1 MQIRR
6 VVASCLVLGL
16 FAAAADSLLAQRN
29 NDNKQPQPPKR
40 TEAEQK
46 DIDALVKLVDA
57 VAAGTQPAPSD
68 ISITWEANHFVKGQA
83 DTYIPYSLT
92 IDRSKMNGAQAAYY
106 VRVVHKNAAAAPAA
120 GKGDNKNA
128 APRYPWDG
136 VTFMEVPANGKVSRA
151 MALKA
156 GEYDAFIVVKDKG
169 TTQRNAPA
177 AKIGLLRKSITVPDY
192 TAAEKL
198 TTSSVLLAANVEPVT
213 APLSPAEQEA
223 NPYVFGPMKITPSP
237 DGKYTKS
244 GELQVIFWIYGAK
257 DAAAGKPDVTVE
269 FNFHQRLPEGE
280 KYFNKTQPQTLNAQT
295 LPPEFSLAAGH
306 QLPGSLIIPLASFP
320 VGDYRLEIKVT
331 DKASGQNLTENV
343 NFSVS

>member
-16 FAAAADSLLAQRN
+16 FAVAADSLSAQRN

-46 DIDALVKLVDA
+46 DIDALIKLVDA
-57 VAAGTQPAPSD
+57 VAAGTQPAPTD
-68 ISITWEANHFVKGQA
+68 IPIAWEANHFVKGQA

-92 IDRSKMNGAQAAYY
+92 IDRSKMNGAAASYY
-106 VRVVHKNAAAAPAA
+106 VRVVDKAAAAATA
-120 GKGDNKNA
+120 KGDNKTP
-128 APRYPWDG
+128 PRYPWDG
-136 VTFMEVPANGKVSRA
+136 ITFFDIPANGKISRA

-156 GEYDAFIVVKDKG
+156 GEYEAFIVVKDKG

-177 AKIGLLRKSITVPDY
+177 AKVGLLRKTITVPDF
-192 TAAEKL
+192 TAADKL
-198 TTSSVLLAANVEPVT
+198 STSSVLLAANVEPVT
-213 APLSPAEQEA
+213 AQLSPAEQEA

-237 DGKYTKS
+237 DGKYAKS

-257 DAAAGKPDVTVE
+257 EATGGKPDVTVE
-269 FNFHQRLPEGE
+269 FNFHQRLAEGE
-280 KYFNKTQPQTLNAQT
+280 KYFNKTQPQALNAQT

-343 NFSVS
+343 SFSVS